1 MTAERMAK
9 VYKGDSLP
17 WSTAR
22 TATGN
27 TRIARI
33 IDRSLSDHIGAG
45 IEVLDKVSIAWTVT
59 YDEVLFIHEG
69 EMTVAS
75 GGMRWL
81 CQPGDIVWLPNGTM
95 LEYDASKGRCAY
107 FYALYPVDWAMRQG
121 VEEP

>member
-1 MTAERMAK
+1 MTAARTTK
-9 VYKGDSLP
+9 IFRGDSLP
-17 WSTAR
+17 WSMAR

-27 TRIARI
+27 TRIARV

-69 EMTVAS
+69 EMTIRT
-75 GGMRWL
+75 GGDRWA
-81 CQPGDIVWLPNGTM
+81 CQPGDIVWLPNGTT
-95 LEYDASKGRCAY
+95 LEYDATKGRCAY
-107 FYALYPVDWAMRQG
+107 FYALYPVDWATRQG